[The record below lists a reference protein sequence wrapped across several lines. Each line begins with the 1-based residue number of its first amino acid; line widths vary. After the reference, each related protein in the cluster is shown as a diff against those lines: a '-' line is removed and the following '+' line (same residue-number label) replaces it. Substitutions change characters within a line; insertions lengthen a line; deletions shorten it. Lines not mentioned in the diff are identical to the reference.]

1 MEINKNTLTEFRRD
15 FKEAVAGLEEKYG
28 VTISLGSISYSE
40 NDFTSKL
47 TVNNG
52 HDKDDIAQREFDRDV
67 WKYAHLGLGKGMYKR
82 IFIGLDGNRY
92 AILGFNTKAP
102 KYPLIIRNIREST
115 VVRAP
120 EGFIKELTNEYYAE
134 NFLL

>member
-15 FKEAVAGLEEKYG
+15 FKEAVASLEEKYD

-82 IFIGLDGNRY
+82 IFVGLDGN
-92 AILGFNTKAP
+92 
-102 KYPLIIRNIREST
+102 KYTAYCHLSCHAFQLMLHLQEQDHYLPLQLR
-115 VVRAP
+115 
-120 EGFIKELTNEYYAE
+120 LTPY
-134 NFLL
+134 